1 MNAPNGPTLP
11 QLPPDMVIE
20 VPCVIDG
27 RGARPLPVAPLDLHQ
42 LGLIASVR
50 ASERAVI
57 AAVLTGSREQ
67 ALRAFVIH
75 PLVGSPVIA
84 ERLLAGLI
92 GDEPTLAALLP

>member
-1 MNAPNGPTLP
+1 M
-11 QLPPDMVIE
+11 
-20 VPCVIDG
+20 
-27 RGARPLPVAPLDLHQ
+27 PVAPLDLHQ

-75 PLVGSPVIA
+75 PLIGSPVIA
-84 ERLLAGLI
+84 ERLVAGLI
-92 GDEPTLAALLP
+92 TEEPTLAALFR